1 VRVVVL
7 AGFLGSGK
15 TTVALQIA
23 RAAQARVRRVAL
35 IVNERGE
42 TGVDNQLAA
51 RLGFDL
57 RELLGGCICCSL
69 VAELAP
75 ALEGLAATSRPDLVI
90 VEASGIAEPAQ
101 IRSALQYARIAD
113 LNLLS
118 VSVVDAPRIAELME
132 VITPLVTRQI
142 ENADLLVIAKMDV
155 ASDAEIE
162 AARRI
167 VGEIHPGATAFELN
181 AREPLPTA
189 LTEALAL

>member
-1 VRVVVL
+1 VRAILL

-23 RAAQARVRRVAL
+23 RAAQARGRRVAL

-75 ALEGLAATSRPDLVI
+75 ALEGLAATGRPDLVI
-90 VEASGIAEPAQ
+90 IEASGIAEPAQ
-101 IRSALQYARIAD
+101 IRSALQYARLPD
-113 LNLLS
+113 LEMRS
-118 VSVVDAPRIAELME
+118 VSVVDAQRIVELMD

-142 ENADLLVIAKMDV
+142 ENADLAVIAKMDV
-155 ASDAEIE
+155 ASAAEIE

-167 VGEIHPGATAFELN
+167 VGGIRPGVPAFELN
-181 AREPLPTA
+181 AREPLPA
-189 LTEALAL
+189 AFSDALAL